1 VFIVKGARGFSLLE
15 VLVSLLL
22 VSIGALGMAALQ
34 GNSVRYTQDALQRN
48 EAMLLA
54 QQLLEQMRSNPKGAL
69 SNNKFSSSSAYYK
82 APGDAFET
90 ATHSDCATRDRGA
103 GGDDVAKA
111 DLACWL
117 QSVQASLPVT
127 SAILSANYSICPSQ
141 SDGSCSADA
150 SSAVLIQ
157 IAWKDPTGQCDD
169 NLCIYR
175 LRGEL

>member
-1 VFIVKGARGFSLLE
+1 MRGERGFSMLE
-15 VLVSLLL
+15 VLISLLL
-22 VSIGALGMAALQ
+22 VSVGALGMAALQ
-34 GNSVRYTQDALQRN
+34 GKSVRYTQDVLQRN

-54 QQLLEQMRSNPKGAL
+54 QQLLEQMRSNPAGAL
-69 SNNKFSSSSAYYK
+69 SSNKFSSSSAYYK
-82 APGDAFET
+82 ALGDAFET
-90 ATHSDCATRDRGA
+90 TTRSDCSTRDRGA
-103 GGDDVAKA
+103 GGSDVAKA

-127 SAILSANYSICPSQ
+127 SAILSASYSVCPSQ
-141 SDGSCSADA
+141 SDGICSATP

-169 NLCIYR
+169 NLCTYR

>member
-1 VFIVKGARGFSLLE
+1 MKRERGFSLLE

-34 GNSVRYTQDALQRN
+34 GKSVRYTQDALQRN
-48 EAMLLA
+48 EAILLA

-69 SNNKFSSSSAYYK
+69 NGNQFSSSSAYYK
-82 APGDAFET
+82 APGDAFVT
-90 ATHSDCATRDRGA
+90 ATRSDCATRDRGT
-103 GGDDVAKA
+103 GGSNVAKA

-157 IAWKDPTGQCDD
+157 LAWKDPTGQCEN
-169 NLCIYR
+169 NLCTYR

>member
-1 VFIVKGARGFSLLE
+1 MRGESGFSMLE
-15 VLVSLLL
+15 VLISLLL
-22 VSIGALGMAALQ
+22 VSVGALGMAALQ
-34 GNSVRYTQDALQRN
+34 GKSMRYTQDALQRN
-48 EAMLLA
+48 EAIQLA
-54 QQLLEQMRSNPKGAL
+54 QQLLEQMRSNPKSAL
-69 SNNKFSSSSAYYK
+69 SSNKFSISSAYYK
-82 APGDAFET
+82 PLGESFDT
-90 ATHSDCATRDRGA
+90 DTRSDCATRDRGA

-117 QSVQASLPVT
+117 QSVQSSLPVT

-141 SDGSCSADA
+141 SDGSCSTTP